1 MKNGKLLLR
10 GLYYQEATGI
20 YKKGQI
26 EGNPEDAETIGMLL
40 AEGLKKECHAQS
52 CTAVKEDDIKPG
64 KVWLVGAGPFRSG
77 VVYVERKACAS
88 EGRSCCL

>member
-26 EGNPEDAETIGMLL
+26 EGNPEDAETMGMLL
-40 AEGLKKECHAQS
+40 AEGLKKNVMH
-52 CTAVKEDDIKPG
+52 
-64 KVWLVGAGPFRSG
+64 
-77 VVYVERKACAS
+77 KAA
-88 EGRSCCL
+88 LL